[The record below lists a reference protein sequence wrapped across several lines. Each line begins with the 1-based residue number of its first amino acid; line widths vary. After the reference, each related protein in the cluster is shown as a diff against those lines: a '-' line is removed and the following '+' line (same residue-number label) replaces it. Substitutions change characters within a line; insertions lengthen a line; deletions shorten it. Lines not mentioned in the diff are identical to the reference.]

1 MILDGKPTI
10 FNMLTDQYSF
20 SNRTI
25 RLFMYPNGLV
35 VIHQLNYI
43 FHEKTKNNTYNNT
56 IMDYIYVAIVIIL
69 LYI

>member
-1 MILDGKPTI
+1 MILDGKPAI

-25 RLFMYPNGLV
+25 RLFMYPNGMV

-43 FHEKTKNNTYNNT
+43 FHEKTKNNTYNN
-56 IMDYIYVAIVIIL
+56 IMDYIYVAIVI